1 MIDAILT
8 NTVLPEVSRKIL
20 MSLMEGTPISR
31 VHASVANGEFIYS
44 FD

>member
-20 MSLMEGTPISR
+20 MSLMEGAPVSR
-31 VHASVANGEFIYS
+31 VHAGVSNGEFTYS